1 MIYIHRDFSVVYGFE
16 QNSNL
21 RHITWHITFTK
32 PHLRIYQGMI
42 LKTTCSLLQYPPTL
56 HSFEDHRKHSTRDKV
71 GEKAKVREFGL
82 KFVSNLSD
90 NKSNVLWCINGCL
103 HLPSSGSDS
112 SSFSSLSALLC
123 DRDKEIQFWIDI
135 FPHSVFKNLTKP
147 ALRLCQLAFKIRAHS
162 LPTFYRVK
170 QPGVRYGF
178 FS

>member
-1 MIYIHRDFSVVYGFE
+1 M
-16 QNSNL
+16 
-21 RHITWHITFTK
+21 K
-32 PHLRIYQGMI
+32 
-42 LKTTCSLLQYPPTL
+42 
-56 HSFEDHRKHSTRDKV
+56 DHRKHSTSDKV
-71 GEKAKVREFGL
+71 GEKAKVREFGS

-123 DRDKEIQFWIDI
+123 DGDKEIQFCIDI
-135 FPHSVFKNLTKP
+135 FSHSVFKNLTKP

>member
-21 RHITWHITFTK
+21 RHITWHISFTK
-32 PHLRIYQGMI
+32 PLLRIYQGMI

-56 HSFEDHRKHSTRDKV
+56 HSFEGSQKTQYKRQSW
-71 GEKAKVREFGL
+71 REG
-82 KFVSNLSD
+82 KSQRIWMKIVSNLSD

-123 DRDKEIQFWIDI
+123 DGDKEIQFWIDI
-135 FPHSVFKNLTKP
+135 FSHLVFKNLTKP